1 LETTGNGQPAKKKRA
16 VESKVATRAND
27 SDDSSSSSTLD
38 VEESSL
44 RKQSMTTKSRTL
56 YTKRLLAK
64 MKDKGTAAFDSS
76 DSDEDG
82 RQHHGG
88 EQVARKPVASTKN
101 KSSKHVVKQQ
111 RKQTT
116 AKSKAS
122 SKPVETKT
130 TSKSKKKGGT
140 AAKAAMSTKTT
151 TTTTTKKRDSRKS
164 SGNHTVRNPPA
175 VSEPGEWMTTRRTAR
190 ESLGVDSDV
199 TSLASLR
206 SEERRGSPAEK
217 QNPHE
222 SSQRR
227 PDSTVA
233 PISKQRNAKR
243 KARAETLDEP
253 RGKKSNRRDGNGTAA
268 NKRHKRSLADTIQ
281 HKDGVSTE
289 SDSSIDAGPF
299 DKKSSAVSKPSARS
313 SSPMLDDE
321 NSSDLINSPRR
332 KREKPKRAKYA
343 SRGKTR
349 VELGSSSSKR
359 HGTKPARSMRKDDS
373 VKEDSMSFHASS
385 SDEDD
390 SSVEITKFTNRPP
403 EKDVAFPKA
412 KRSSASR
419 NKGTI
424 DVDSDSSIEVVA
436 VANHKSPVLDLT
448 RDESG
453 SADSS
458 DEENPVPPA
467 KRNEFKKRD
476 TVPRSKTAKTT
487 STMSFSAVAAQPAK
501 PFGGLSFTKHNV
513 RKKRPKGKKINKPS
527 ASNRT
532 MDDSDDDLDTRS
544 ARKQRAANDCCDW
557 GTTHRG
563 NSTLSSSSRM
573 GLSSSK
579 SIKSSRAHSFQSTAS
594 QGTNRFESQASAS
607 QRSDPFDKNAG
618 DEELVDSSDDDS
630 LLNSD
635 SQKQSLPRKRLFQ
648 SEQWK
653 GGSSQ
658 GSYAAAKRLPVASS
672 NMRQNRRH

>member
-1 LETTGNGQPAKKKRA
+1 MQ
-16 VESKVATRAND
+16 
-27 SDDSSSSSTLD
+27 
-38 VEESSL
+38 
-44 RKQSMTTKSRTL
+44 
-56 YTKRLLAK
+56 
-64 MKDKGTAAFDSS
+64 
-76 DSDEDG
+76 
-82 RQHHGG
+82 
-88 EQVARKPVASTKN
+88 
-101 KSSKHVVKQQ
+101 
-111 RKQTT
+111 
-116 AKSKAS
+116 
-122 SKPVETKT
+122 
-130 TSKSKKKGGT
+130 
-140 AAKAAMSTKTT
+140 
-151 TTTTTKKRDSRKS
+151 
-164 SGNHTVRNPPA
+164 
-175 VSEPGEWMTTRRTAR
+175 
-190 ESLGVDSDV
+190 
-199 TSLASLR
+199 
-206 SEERRGSPAEK
+206 
-217 QNPHE
+217 
-222 SSQRR
+222 
-227 PDSTVA
+227 
-233 PISKQRNAKR
+233 
-243 KARAETLDEP
+243 
-253 RGKKSNRRDGNGTAA
+253 
-268 NKRHKRSLADTIQ
+268 
-281 HKDGVSTE
+281 
-289 SDSSIDAGPF
+289 
-299 DKKSSAVSKPSARS
+299 
-313 SSPMLDDE
+313 DDE
-321 NSSDLINSPRR
+321 NTADLINSPRR
-332 KREKPKRAKYA
+332 KREKPKRAMYA

-359 HGTKPARSMRKDDS
+359 HGKKPARSMRKDS

-403 EKDVAFPKA
+403 GKDVTFPKA

-424 DVDSDSSIEVVA
+424 DVDSDSSIEAVA
-436 VANHKSPVLDLT
+436 VANDKSPVLDLT
-448 RDESG
+448 RDESE

-476 TVPRSKTAKTT
+476 TVPRSKTTKTT
-487 STMSFSAVAAQPAK
+487 STTSFSTVAAQPSK
-501 PFGGLSFTKHNV
+501 LFGGLSFTKHNV
-513 RKKRPKGKKINKPS
+513 RKKRPKGKKINRPS

-544 ARKQRAANDCCDW
+544 ARKQRAANDCGDW

-594 QGTNRFESQASAS
+594 QGTSRFESQASAS
-607 QRSDPFDKNAG
+607 QRVDPCAKNAG

-658 GSYAAAKRLPVASS
+658 RSYAAAKRLPVASS